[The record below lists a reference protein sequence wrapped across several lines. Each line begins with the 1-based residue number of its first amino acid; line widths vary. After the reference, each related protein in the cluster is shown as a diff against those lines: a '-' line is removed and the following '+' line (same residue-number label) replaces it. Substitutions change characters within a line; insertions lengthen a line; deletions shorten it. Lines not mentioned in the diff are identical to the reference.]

1 MNTIADTAEGVLEL
15 LADKPFDFAPGAEWR
30 YNQTNYMLLAMLI
43 EKLTGLSYETFVKS
57 KLFTPLGV
65 HSPEFGSHRLSTS
78 NSTSTY
84 TVFYFGGSRP
94 LVMGRVE
101 PLFEKMSPVILPAGG
116 LNISVA
122 DFAVWL
128 SALLDE
134 RIISMA
140 SLNEIWIP
148 TKLNDGTIFKLQ
160 RLSGSP
166 QWSAY
171 GLGW

>member
-1 MNTIADTAEGVLEL
+1 M
-15 LADKPFDFAPGAEWR
+15 
-30 YNQTNYMLLAMLI
+30 
-43 EKLTGLSYETFVKS
+43 
-57 KLFTPLGV
+57 FTPLGV
-65 HSPEFGSHRLSTS
+65 HSPEFGSRRLSTS

-84 TVFYFGGSRP
+84 TVFDFNGGRP
-94 LVMGRVE
+94 LVMDRIE
-101 PLFEKMSPVILPAGG
+101 PFFEKMSPIILPAGG

-122 DFAVWL
+122 DFAVWF

-160 RLSGSP
+160 RPSGSP

-171 GLGW
+171 GLGWVLRPEASPPWVGCAGGLRAAFLIYPDNDLAVIAFTNLQGAGPEALVDGIARHYLEN